1 MFRNDEEI
9 YFFFSNKSNNIDSNK
24 DNDKIPRDESNN

>member
-9 YFFFSNKSNNIDSNK
+9 YFFSNKSNNIDSNN
-24 DNDKIPRDESNN
+24 DNDAIPRDESNN